1 MYTYTIP
8 PEELQDKTFY
18 VWKDHSLFAGVRNEA
33 EAKEVVNTLNSLEES
48 VGSCR
53 DNLDYQME
61 EKAKWLGAIWNAC
74 FPEEWDTWE
83 YPAQAYRLSL
93 AQIVWMR
100 NFLRKLFLQ
109 GWQDDAD
116 ELEDILNAK
125 AGEAP
130 YVPSSQFE
138 YQED

>member
-1 MYTYTIP
+1 MDTF
-8 PEELQDKTFY
+8 EELKKQIESQEERIKNL
-18 VWKDHSLFAGVRNEA
+18 V
-33 EAKEVVNTLNSLEES
+33 KELSVLEEHETT
-48 VGSCR
+48 CQ
-53 DNLDYQME
+53 DNFEYERE

-74 FPEEWDTWE
+74 YPDEWDDWE
-83 YPAQAYRLSL
+83 YLAQAYRLSL

-100 NFLRKLFLQ
+100 NFLRKLFIQ

-116 ELEDILNAK
+116 ELHDILNAK